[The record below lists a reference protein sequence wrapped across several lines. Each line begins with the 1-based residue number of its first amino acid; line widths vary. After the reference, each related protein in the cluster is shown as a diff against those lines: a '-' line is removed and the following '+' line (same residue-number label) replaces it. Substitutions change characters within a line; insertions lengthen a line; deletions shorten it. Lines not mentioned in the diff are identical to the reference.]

1 MRFSLLMTSGLVLAG
16 CSFDENL
23 PIENLFGT
31 VVLPEDAATR
41 TIVVDGIEDTVTD
54 VRLIGPVVLGLYPD
68 ISDSIFQYTHPV
80 IGPSFQDG
88 NPGDTFPYGGTTI
101 GDIRFA
107 CLQELNCRVSSG
119 RYVNYDEIVDWQAR
133 VGQPIE
139 DAFGDTVTS
148 GEYLRQ
154 VCFDILEAS
163 SDDEVRIIATE
174 DRNGDDV
181 IDNGDLD
188 FVQRTDGQW
197 EAEFIIWQQEYFEDL
212 ENGGGFTLWGWMDSP
227 SDEVYGF
234 ETCLPTNGFQDQ
246 EYNVAVDGGRQGRDL
261 LNRPSDYI
269 QEGDWVSQEGFQ
281 YQSVNDIAELQIGFQ
296 VEDL

>member
-1 MRFSLLMTSGLVLAG
+1 MRFSLLMASGLVLAG
-16 CSFDENL
+16 CSFNEQL

-31 VVLPEDAATR
+31 VVLPEGAATR
-41 TIVVDGIEDTVTD
+41 TIVVDGVEDTVTD

-68 ISDSIFQYTHPV
+68 VSDTIFEYTHPI

-107 CLQELNCRVSSG
+107 CLQELQCRVSSG
-119 RYVNYDEIVDWQAR
+119 RYVDYDEIIDWQAQ

-139 DAFGDTVTS
+139 DAFGDVVTS

-163 SDDEVRIIATE
+163 SDDEVRLIATE
-174 DRNGDDV
+174 DRNGDEE
-181 IDNGDLD
+181 INGGDLD
-188 FVQRTDGQW
+188 FVQRADGQW
-197 EAEFIIWQQEYFEDL
+197 EAEFIIWQQEYFEDTDS
-212 ENGGGFTLWGWMDSP
+212 GDGMTLWGWMDAP
-227 SDEVYGF
+227 SAEVYGF
-234 ETCLPTNGFQDQ
+234 ETCQSEFGFQDT
-246 EYNVAVDGGRQGRDL
+246 EYNINVDGGRQQRDL

-269 QEGDWVSQEGFQ
+269 QEGDWVSVEGFQ
-281 YQSVNDIAELQIGFQ
+281 YSSIDDIAEVEIGYQ
-296 VEDL
+296 VEGL